1 MPKKILMVDDE
12 TDYTNITKIYMEDA
26 GDYQVTIV
34 NRGARGYDVA
44 KQTSPDIIL
53 MDISMPD
60 MSGYDVARQ
69 IVADEELKNVPIIFF
84 TGVYLD
90 PNDRLV
96 EFKDFPYIT
105 KPTSGENLIQFI
117 EKYLNSPN

>member
-1 MPKKILMVDDE
+1 MVDDE
-12 TDYTNITKIYMEDA
+12 TDYTSITKIYVEDA
-26 GDYQVTIV
+26 GDYEVTVV
-34 NRGARGYDVA
+34 NRGTRGYEVA
-44 KQTSPDIIL
+44 KQTRPDIIL

-69 IVADEELKNVPIIFF
+69 IIADEELRNIPIVFF

-90 PNDRLV
+90 PNDRLA
-96 EFKDFPYIT
+96 EFKDSPYLT

-117 EKYLNSPN
+117 EKHLIA

>member
-1 MPKKILMVDDE
+1 MTKKILMIDDE
-12 TDYTNITKIYMEDA
+12 TDYTSITKIYVEDA
-26 GDYQVTIV
+26 GDYQVTVV
-34 NRGARGYDVA
+34 NRGSQGYEAA
-44 KQTSPDIIL
+44 KQTHPDMIL

-69 IVADEELKNVPIIFF
+69 IIADEKLKHIPIVFF

-96 EFKDFPYIT
+96 EFKNSPYLT
-105 KPTSGENLIQFI
+105 KPTSGENLIRFI
-117 EKYLNSPN
+117 EKHLTV